1 MPPITSVAAGWALLG
16 FGGEGPTGWWG
27 LVCGSSM
34 AAQGQEQSRGL
45 AEPTERGMQLEADG
59 NVVQT

>member
-1 MPPITSVAAGWALLG
+1 
-16 FGGEGPTGWWG
+16 
-27 LVCGSSM
+27 M